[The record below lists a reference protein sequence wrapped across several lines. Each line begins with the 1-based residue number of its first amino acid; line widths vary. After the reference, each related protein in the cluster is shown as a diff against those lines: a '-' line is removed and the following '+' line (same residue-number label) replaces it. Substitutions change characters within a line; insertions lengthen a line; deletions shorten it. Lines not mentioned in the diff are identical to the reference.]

1 MKGANVPKVTKEEQR
16 QAKAALAQLSTF
28 HYPRYDQLP
37 QELLFMDGVVD
48 FVNRVHAD
56 LSARS
61 RHGRVITRSIVGNWV
76 KRGLTPPAIGKR
88 YGRDH
93 LALILFAV
101 TAKLLA
107 SAEDVM
113 DLAAALFP
121 EGQVAVGHDRF
132 ADAVN
137 AEFSQ
142 PTAPSEDDDLYVLV
156 ARAFAAKIRAL
167 TLRG

>member
-1 MKGANVPKVTKEEQR
+1 
-16 QAKAALAQLSTF
+16 
-28 HYPRYDQLP
+28 
-37 QELLFMDGVVD
+37 
-48 FVNRVHAD
+48 
-56 LSARS
+56 
-61 RHGRVITRSIVGNWV
+61 
-76 KRGLTPPAIGKR
+76 
-88 YGRDH
+88 
-93 LALILFAV
+93 
-101 TAKLLA
+101 
-107 SAEDVM
+107 M

-167 TLRG
+167 TLLG